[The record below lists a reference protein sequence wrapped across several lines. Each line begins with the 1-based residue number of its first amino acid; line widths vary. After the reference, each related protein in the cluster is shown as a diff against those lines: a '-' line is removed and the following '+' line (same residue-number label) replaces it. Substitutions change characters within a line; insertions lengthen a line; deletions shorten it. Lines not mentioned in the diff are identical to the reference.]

1 MNKRITYLDLAKG
14 ILIITVVLSH
24 SPFKF
29 APYMYWFHMPAF
41 FIISGILHKQNIDFK
56 IQLLNFYIPYIIFS
70 VIDIMFDFIISPNS
84 ISLYNFILYFSRH
97 IYSGKAAWGVFWFIP
112 ILFLTRFVFTK
123 MQRYLKTIYII
134 LFIFL
139 GYLLAHV
146 YSINTIPDTIT
157 LIDEK
162 YWFFLGID
170 VLPICLSY
178 YAIGFYSKN
187 ILKYLSS
194 VYSLVICSL
203 SAIIL
208 LYLNIEKDFYYYLN
222 IKESFFKHPILDLI
236 YPLTFTILILSFS
249 NNMKNKTII
258 KFLSYCGKNS
268 LIIMYL
274 HKPVGNLLLSIFP
287 STSWVG
293 FTLVSLS
300 VSLLFN
306 FLVDKYK
313 LLSILF
319 KGSLPNK
326 ASANEYFSLSN

>member
-1 MNKRITYLDLAKG
+1 
-14 ILIITVVLSH
+14 
-24 SPFKF
+24 
-29 APYMYWFHMPAF
+29 
-41 FIISGILHKQNIDFK
+41 
-56 IQLLNFYIPYIIFS
+56 
-70 VIDIMFDFIISPNS
+70 MFDFIISPNS